1 MSYEVYAH
9 PNWRMPPGRR
19 QDEKRFINGIVNDAQ
34 LNEAFR
40 VQLLAQALVTGS
52 KDYARI
58 GDRPNSPS
66 GLRKLIEGFLFSMQN
81 RRRIPQTVQALN
93 AGTVPNELRMEF
105 QNSGYPLSPQT
116 SVEVIQTDNE
126 WRVIDRE
133 KRFIIRVES
142 GNLNVYGEER
152 PLDCFFSSQISSYLS
167 DDALGL
173 LPLLPDPAMFPV
185 SAWAI
190 KLDFT
195 LRKPY
200 LSKDD
205 CEFYILD
212 NPIRKE
218 WVFKVPYVAP
228 SQWKG
233 ALRAAMVQELKWRW
247 LGLSDEEREKDE
259 YVEEFAKRRF
269 RMTLLFGDEKGEEP
283 GALKGLARFLDDL
296 GGEKAAQLY
305 RERVRGFF
313 KKEEHPF
320 HHRGWLRF
328 YPTYFDRIGLEVINP
343 HPRDTGA
350 GKQPIYF
357 ESVPPGTKGQFVL
370 LYVPLGEV
378 TQEEAREDFR
388 AVVQGIKAMF
398 TKYGF
403 GAKTSSGFGR
413 AEVLGKPE
421 ICSENLKGLGEI
433 WEEVWRE
440 DVHDQLENP
449 GR

>member
-1 MSYEVYAH
+1 MSREVYAY
-9 PNWRMPPGRR
+9 PSWRMPLGRR
-19 QDEKRFINGIVNDAQ
+19 QDERRFIDDVVNDAQ

-40 VQLLAQALVTGS
+40 VQLLAQALVTGN

-58 GDRPNSPS
+58 GDRPDSPS
-66 GLRKLIEGFLFSMQN
+66 GLRKLVEGFLF
-81 RRRIPQTVQALN
+81 RRRIAQIAQALN
-93 AGTVPNELRMEF
+93 AGMIPNELRAEF
-105 QNSGYPLSPQT
+105 QNNGYPLSPQA
-116 SVEVIQTDNE
+116 SVEVIQTDDE

-173 LPLLPDPAMFPV
+173 LPLLPDPAVFPV

-212 NPIRKE
+212 NPVRKE

-233 ALRAAMVQELKWRW
+233 ALRAAMVQELKWWW
-247 LGLSDEEREKDE
+247 LGLSDEERGKDE

-313 KKEEHPF
+313 KKEEHPI

-378 TQEEAREDFR
+378 TQEEARDDFR

-398 TKYGF
+398 EKYGF

-413 AEVLGKPE
+413 AHVCWKEEEDAEVRP
-421 ICSENLKGLGEI
+421 ENLREEWDRI
-433 WEEVWRE
+433 WRN
-440 DVHDQLENP
+440 DS
-449 GR
+449 